1 MTVKVKLLIT
11 GMILLAGGDRD
22 LSAQNNV
29 DAINYINTY
38 KELAISE
45 MQRTGVPAS
54 ISLAQGIHESE
65 AGTSELVRKSNNH
78 FGIKCKDEWTGEKVY
93 HDDDARGE
101 CFRKY
106 ANPADSYRDHSDF
119 LRNRPYYTSLFQLD
133 PTDYA
138 GWANGLKKAGYATN
152 PRYAQILIKIIE
164 DYNLEQ
170 YSLIALGKLKASD
183 EVVLTAPGAASGSP
197 LRDVGKNDRGS
208 GKAGQN
214 EGSWTG
220 SASATVYPSGEFL
233 INKTRVVFV
242 KAGVSLLSIAD
253 QYDIPLGR
261 LLEFNDMKEEDVLEG
276 DQLLYL
282 QRKRKTG
289 SVLFHTVREGETV
302 YMISQAEGIR
312 YQDLLELN
320 QLRPG
325 VQPAAGEKIYL
336 QGPAP
341 SRPLV
346 INGN

>member
-1 MTVKVKLLIT
+1 MTVKVKMLIVW
-11 GMILLAGGDRD
+11 MILLAGWGED
-22 LSAQNNV
+22 LSAQNNA

-45 MQRTGVPAS
+45 MQRTGVPAT
-54 ISLAQGIHESE
+54 ISLAQGIHETE

-106 ANPADSYRDHSDF
+106 ASPADSYRDHSNF
-119 LRNRPYYTSLFQLD
+119 LRNRPYYTALFDLD

-164 DYNLEQ
+164 DYHLEQ

-183 EVVLTAPGAASGSP
+183 EVVLTAPGAGSGNP
-197 LRDVGKNDRGS
+197 LRDMGKVDGTP
-208 GKAGQN
+208 GKAGQGG
-214 EGSWTG
+214 GSLP
-220 SASATVYPSGEFL
+220 APVIAYPAGEFL

-261 LLEFNDMKEEDVLEG
+261 LLEFNDMKEEDVLDG
-276 DQLLYL
+276 DQLLFL

-289 SVLFHTVREGETV
+289 SVEFHTVREGETA
-302 YMISQAEGIR
+302 YAISQAEGVR
-312 YQDLLELN
+312 YQDLLDYN
-320 QLRPG
+320 RLRPG

-346 INGN
+346 NNAN